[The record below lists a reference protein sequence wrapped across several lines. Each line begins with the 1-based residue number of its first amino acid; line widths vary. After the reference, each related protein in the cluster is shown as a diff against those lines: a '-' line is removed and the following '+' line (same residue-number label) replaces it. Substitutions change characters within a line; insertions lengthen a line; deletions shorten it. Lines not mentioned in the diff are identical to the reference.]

1 MIGVP
6 LTAIGF
12 TSAPLDAAPVRDGT
26 GAAGAGAASGLAGAG
41 AASGLAGAGAALAGA
56 GVPFPAGAL
65 TGSGWGVVL
74 PGAGGTPRCEPTTAR
89 TSLITRACSRGDLSM
104 LR

>member
-6 LTAIGF
+6 LSAIGF

-41 AASGLAGAGAALAGA
+41 AALAGA
-56 GVPFPAGAL
+56 GVPFAAGAW

-74 PGAGGTPRCEPTTAR
+74 PGAGGTPRCEPTPAR